1 MQQAVQRCNAK
12 QLRSKD
18 WKLIEENYYLANHV
32 RQIVDNQNHAES
44 SEEAKLVNLS
54 ASAPSSL
61 NQPKFGSNWCQLV
74 DTVVFFTHNN
84 HIVALLSESLGPH
97 GHFNVTLF
105 ISRVNQCEAQRERK
119 LRQ

>member
-1 MQQAVQRCNAK
+1 M
-12 QLRSKD
+12 
-18 WKLIEENYYLANHV
+18 ANHV

-61 NQPKFGSNWCQLV
+61 NQPKIGSNWCQLV

-84 HIVALLSESLGPH
+84 HIVALLSESLGPTD
-97 GHFNVTLF
+97 HFNVTLF
-105 ISRVNQCEAQRERK
+105 SSRVNQCEAQRERK